1 MVLFW
6 SKVCCTK
13 AIRSNCWTS
22 ALDPCSRFAVL
33 GARVA
38 HRATAT
44 TAADRIFCVRRL
56 FARKTHPMANGETIE
71 SYVPARLDRLPWS
84 SWHWLIVVSLG
95 ATWILD
101 GLEVTLAGALG
112 GVLTLPE
119 TLALNPAMVGASATC
134 YLAGA
139 VIGALLFG
147 YGTDRFGRK
156 KLFFIT
162 VAVYLIGTALSAFS
176 WNFWS
181 YAFFRALTGAGIGGE
196 YAAINSAIDEL
207 IPARVRGRVD
217 LIINGSYWV
226 GAAFGAAATLVL
238 LDPRHVPTWLGWR
251 FAFGIGAM
259 LGLIVIFF
267 RRWIPESPRWLM
279 IHGRNPEAER
289 IVGDVERKI
298 AATQSS
304 AVTDRRYSS
313 SDLFITRIRTRT
325 HTPWHEIWEAIIHE
339 HRRRSFL
346 GFVLMSTQAF
356 FYNAIF
362 FTYALV
368 LTRFYS
374 VPEKDVGSYLLPF
387 ALGNVLGPLLLGHLF
402 DTIGRKQMITI
413 TYGLAGILL
422 ALTGWLFHAGL
433 LTAQTQTIAWTIIF
447 FVASAAASSAYL
459 TVSEI
464 FPLEIRALA
473 IAIFFAIGT
482 LAGGVGAPLLF
493 GWIIGTGSTT
503 ALFMGYLL
511 AAALMIFGA
520 VTEAW
525 IGVPAERRS
534 LEHVAAP
541 LSSKGL

>member
-1 MVLFW
+1 M
-6 SKVCCTK
+6 
-13 AIRSNCWTS
+13 
-22 ALDPCSRFAVL
+22 P
-33 GARVA
+33 
-38 HRATAT
+38 
-44 TAADRIFCVRRL
+44 
-56 FARKTHPMANGETIE
+56 NGETIE
-71 SYVPARLDRLPWS
+71 SHVPARLDRLPWS
-84 SWHWLIVVSLG
+84 SWHWLIVASLG

-112 GVLTLPE
+112 GILTRPE
-119 TLALNPAMVGASATC
+119 TLALTPARVGASATF
-134 YLAGA
+134 YLSGA
-139 VIGALLFG
+139 VFGALLFG

-181 YAFFRALTGAGIGGE
+181 YALFRAMTGAGIGGE

-226 GAAFGAAATLVL
+226 GAALGAAATLVL
-238 LDPRHVPTWLGWR
+238 LDPRRVPIWLGWR
-251 FAFGIGAM
+251 CAFGIGAT

-279 IHGRNPEAER
+279 IHGRNDEAEKIVVEVEQKIFTTNRAAVSDPPEA
-289 IVGDVERKI
+289 GN
-298 AATQSS
+298 SG
-304 AVTDRRYSS
+304 
-313 SDLFITRIRTRT
+313 LWLTRIRTRT
-325 HTPWHEIWEAIIHE
+325 HTPWHEIWDAIIHE

-346 GFVLMSTQAF
+346 GFVLMFTQAF

-368 LTRFYS
+368 LMRFYD
-374 VPEKDVGSYLLPF
+374 VPEQDVGSYLLPF

-402 DTIGRKQMITI
+402 DTIGRKPMITL

-422 ALTGWLFHAGL
+422 AGTGWLFHAGM
-433 LTAQTQTIAWTIIF
+433 LTAQTQTLAWTIIF
-447 FVASAAASSAYL
+447 FIASAAASSAYL

-473 IAIFFAIGT
+473 IAIFYAIGT
-482 LAGGVGAPLLF
+482 LTGGVGAPLLF
-493 GWIIGTGSTT
+493 GWIIGTGSIT
-503 ALFMGYLL
+503 ALFMGYLI
-511 AAALMIFGA
+511 AAGLMIFGA
-520 VTEAW
+520 VIEAW
-525 IGVPAERRS
+525 IGVSAERRS

>member
-1 MVLFW
+1 M
-6 SKVCCTK
+6 
-13 AIRSNCWTS
+13 
-22 ALDPCSRFAVL
+22 
-33 GARVA
+33 
-38 HRATAT
+38 
-44 TAADRIFCVRRL
+44 AD
-56 FARKTHPMANGETIE
+56 GETIE
-71 SYVPARLDRLPWS
+71 SYVPARLDRMPWS
-84 SWHWLIVVSLG
+84 RWHWLIVVSLG

-112 GVLTLPE
+112 GILTRHE
-119 TLALNPAMVGASATC
+119 TLGLTDTQVGASATC

-139 VIGALLFG
+139 VLGALLFG

-176 WNFWS
+176 WNFAS
-181 YAFFRALTGAGIGGE
+181 YAVFRALTGAGIGGE

-217 LIINGSYWV
+217 LMINGSYWI
-226 GAAFGAAATLVL
+226 GAALGAAATLVL
-238 LDPRHVPTWLGWR
+238 LDPRRLPIWLGWR
-251 FAFGIGAM
+251 CAFGIGAV

-279 IHGRNPEAER
+279 IHGRNPEAEQ
-289 IVGDVERKI
+289 IVGEVERKI
-298 AATQSS
+298 AGTKVS
-304 AVTDRRYSS
+304 AVIDRRYRN
-313 SDLFITRIRTRT
+313 LLPTRIRTRT
-325 HTPWHEIWEAIIHE
+325 HTPWWEIWHAIVHE

-346 GFVLMSTQAF
+346 GFVLMLTQAF

-368 LTRFYS
+368 LMRFYS
-374 VPEKDVGSYLLPF
+374 VPEQNVGRYLLPF

-402 DTIGRKQMITI
+402 DSIGRKKMIAA

-422 ALTGWLFHAGL
+422 ALTGLLFRAGL
-433 LTAQTQTIAWTIIF
+433 LTAQTQTVAWTIIF
-447 FVASAAASSAYL
+447 FIASAAASSAYL

-464 FPLEIRALA
+464 FPLEVRALA

-482 LAGGVGAPLLF
+482 LAGGVGAPVLF
-493 GWIIGTGSTT
+493 GWIIGSGSIT
-503 ALFMGYLL
+503 ALFFGYLL
-511 AAALMIFGA
+511 AAGLMIFGA
-520 VTEAW
+520 LVEAW

>member
-1 MVLFW
+1 M
-6 SKVCCTK
+6 S
-13 AIRSNCWTS
+13 
-22 ALDPCSRFAVL
+22 
-33 GARVA
+33 
-38 HRATAT
+38 
-44 TAADRIFCVRRL
+44 
-56 FARKTHPMANGETIE
+56 NGEVIE

-84 SWHWLIVVSLG
+84 SWHWFIVVSLG

-112 GVLTLPE
+112 GVLTRHE
-119 TLALNPAMVGASATC
+119 TLGLSDAEVGASATC

-176 WNFWS
+176 WNFRS
-181 YAFFRALTGAGIGGE
+181 YVLFRAITGGGIGGE

-217 LIINGSYWV
+217 LIINGSYWI
-226 GAAFGAAATLVL
+226 GAAMGAAATLLL
-238 LDPRHVPTWLGWR
+238 LDPRHIPMWLGWR
-251 FAFGIGAM
+251 CAFGIGAI

-279 IHGRNPEAER
+279 IHGHNDHAEE
-289 IVGDVERKI
+289 IVAEVERKI
-298 AATQSS
+298 SATRSHGVVEYASDASES
-304 AVTDRRYSS
+304 ARATDIPLLQHS
-313 SDLFITRIRTRT
+313 ITPVRVRTRT
-325 HTPWHEIWEAIIHE
+325 RTSWREIWNAVVHE

-368 LTRFYS
+368 LMRFYT
-374 VPEKDVGSYLLPF
+374 VPEQNVGGYLLPF

-402 DTIGRKQMITI
+402 DTIGRKQMITV
-413 TYGLAGILL
+413 TYALAGVLL
-422 ALTGWLFHAGL
+422 ALTAWLFHARL
-433 LTAQTQTIAWTIIF
+433 LTAQTQTLAWTIIF

-464 FPLEIRALA
+464 FPLEIRGMA
-473 IAIFFAIGT
+473 IAIFFAVGT
-482 LAGGVGAPLLF
+482 LVGGVGSPLLF
-493 GWIIGTGSTT
+493 GWIIGTGSST
-503 ALFMGYLL
+503 ALFMGYLI
-511 AAALMIFGA
+511 AAALMIFA
-520 VTEAW
+520 AAMEAW
-525 IGVPAERRS
+525 IGVAAERRS
-534 LEHVAAP
+534 LEHIAAP

>member
-1 MVLFW
+1 
-6 SKVCCTK
+6 
-13 AIRSNCWTS
+13 
-22 ALDPCSRFAVL
+22 
-33 GARVA
+33 
-38 HRATAT
+38 
-44 TAADRIFCVRRL
+44 
-56 FARKTHPMANGETIE
+56 MANGETIE
-71 SYVPARLDRLPWS
+71 SYVPSRLDALPWS

-112 GVLTLPE
+112 GILTLPE
-119 TLALNPAMVGASATC
+119 TLGLTPARVGASATC

-139 VIGALLFG
+139 VLGALLFG

-181 YAFFRALTGAGIGGE
+181 YAFFRAVTGAGIGGE

-217 LIINGSYWV
+217 LIINGSYWI
-226 GAAFGAAATLVL
+226 GAALGAAATLVL
-238 LDPRHVPTWLGWR
+238 LDPHRLPIWLGWR

-259 LGLIVIFF
+259 LGLTVIFF

-279 IHGRNPEAER
+279 IHGRNPEAEQ
-289 IVGDVERKI
+289 IVGEVEQKI
-298 AATQSS
+298 GVAKSS
-304 AVTDRRYSS
+304 AVVPTNRDY
-313 SDLFITRIRTRT
+313 SDLFPTRIRTRT
-325 HTPWHEIWEAIIHE
+325 HTPWHEIWDAIVHE

-346 GFVLMSTQAF
+346 GFVLMLTQAF

-368 LTRFYS
+368 LMRFYS
-374 VPEKDVGSYLLPF
+374 VPEQNVGSYLLPF

-402 DTIGRKQMITI
+402 DTIGRKKMITA

-422 ALTGWLFHAGL
+422 ALTGWLFHAGM
-433 LTAQTQTIAWTIIF
+433 LTAQTQTVAWTIIF
-447 FVASAAASSAYL
+447 FIASAAASSAYL

-464 FPLEIRALA
+464 FPLEIRAMA
-473 IAIFFAIGT
+473 IAIFYAIGT

-493 GWIIGTGSTT
+493 GWIIGTGSIT
-503 ALFMGYLL
+503 ALFFGYLV

-520 VTEAW
+520 VIEAW

>member
-1 MVLFW
+1 ME
-6 SKVCCTK
+6 
-13 AIRSNCWTS
+13 RQ
-22 ALDPCSRFAVL
+22 
-33 GARVA
+33 
-38 HRATAT
+38 
-44 TAADRIFCVRRL
+44 
-56 FARKTHPMANGETIE
+56 NGETIE
-71 SYVPARLDRLPWS
+71 SYVPARLDAMPWS
-84 SWHWLIVVSLG
+84 RWHWLIVVSLG

-101 GLEVTLAGALG
+101 GLEVTLAGSLG
-112 GVLTLPE
+112 GILTRPE
-119 TLALNPAMVGASATC
+119 TLGLTDAQVGASATF

-176 WNFWS
+176 WSFGS
-181 YAFFRALTGAGIGGE
+181 YALCRAITGAGIGGE

-217 LIINGSYWV
+217 LMINGSYWV
-226 GAAFGAAATLVL
+226 GAAFGSAATIVL
-238 LDPRHVPTWLGWR
+238 LNPRYLPVWLGWR

-279 IHGRNPEAER
+279 IHGRNHEAER
-289 IVGDVERKI
+289 IVLEVEAKMGNSNS
-298 AATQSS
+298 AT
-304 AVTDRRYSS
+304 VIDRRYR
-313 SDLFITRIRTRT
+313 TRIRTRT
-325 HTPWHEIWEAIIHE
+325 HTPWRETWDAIVHE
-339 HRRRSFL
+339 HRRRSLL
-346 GFVLMSTQAF
+346 GFVLMLTQAF

-368 LTRFYS
+368 LIRFYG
-374 VPEKDVGSYLLPF
+374 VPESRVGGYLLPF

-402 DTIGRKQMITI
+402 DTIGRRQMIAA

-422 ALTGWLFHAGL
+422 AFTGWLFHAGL
-433 LTAQTQTIAWTIIF
+433 LTAQTQTLAWTIIF

-473 IAIFFAIGT
+473 IAIFYAVGT
-482 LAGGVGAPLLF
+482 LVGGVFAPLSF
-493 GWIIGTGSTT
+493 GWIIGTGSST
-503 ALFMGYLL
+503 ALLIGYLV

-520 VTEAW
+520 LTELW
-525 IGVPAERRS
+525 IGVAAERRS
-534 LEHVAAP
+534 LEHIAAP
-541 LSSKGL
+541 LSSKGFETMRRS

>member
-1 MVLFW
+1 
-6 SKVCCTK
+6 
-13 AIRSNCWTS
+13 
-22 ALDPCSRFAVL
+22 
-33 GARVA
+33 
-38 HRATAT
+38 
-44 TAADRIFCVRRL
+44 
-56 FARKTHPMANGETIE
+56 MANGQTIE
-71 SYVPARLDRLPWS
+71 SYVPARLDALPWS

-112 GVLTLPE
+112 GVLTRPE
-119 TLALNPAMVGASATC
+119 TLGLTPARVGASATC

-139 VIGALLFG
+139 VLGALLFG

-181 YAFFRALTGAGIGGE
+181 YAFFRAVTGAGIGGE

-226 GAAFGAAATLVL
+226 GAALGAAATLVL
-238 LDPRHVPTWLGWR
+238 LDPRRIPIWLGWR
-251 FAFGIGAM
+251 FAFGIGAT

-279 IHGRNPEAER
+279 IHGRNPEAEL
-289 IVGDVERKI
+289 IVADVERKI
-298 AATQSS
+298 AVAKSS
-304 AVTDRRYSS
+304 AATNRRY

-325 HTPWHEIWEAIIHE
+325 HTPWHEIWNAIVHE
-339 HRRRSFL
+339 HRWRSLL
-346 GFVLMSTQAF
+346 GFVLMLTQAF

-368 LTRFYS
+368 LMRFYN
-374 VPEKDVGSYLLPF
+374 VPEQNVGSYLLPF

-402 DTIGRKQMITI
+402 DTIGRKQMITV

-422 ALTGWLFHAGL
+422 ALTGCLFQARV
-433 LTAQTQTIAWTIIF
+433 LTAQTQTLAWTIIF
-447 FVASAAASSAYL
+447 FIASAAASSAYL

-473 IAIFFAIGT
+473 IAIFYAIGT

-493 GWIIGTGSTT
+493 GWIIGTGSIT

-511 AAALMIFGA
+511 AAALMVFGA
-520 VTEAW
+520 VIEAW

-534 LEHVAAP
+534 LEHVAMP

>member
-1 MVLFW
+1 M
-6 SKVCCTK
+6 
-13 AIRSNCWTS
+13 R
-22 ALDPCSRFAVL
+22 
-33 GARVA
+33 
-38 HRATAT
+38 
-44 TAADRIFCVRRL
+44 
-56 FARKTHPMANGETIE
+56 NGQKIE
-71 SYVPARLDRLPWS
+71 SYIPARLDALPWS

-101 GLEVTLAGALG
+101 GLEVILAGALG
-112 GVLTLPE
+112 GVLTRHD
-119 TLALNPAMVGASATC
+119 TLGLNDAQVGASATC

-162 VAVYLIGTALSAFS
+162 VAVYLIGTALSGFS

-181 YAFFRALTGAGIGGE
+181 YAFFRAITGAGIGGE

-217 LIINGSYWV
+217 LIINGSYWI
-226 GAAFGAAATLVL
+226 GAAMGAAATLIL
-238 LDPRHVPTWLGWR
+238 LDPHYFPTWLGWR
-251 FAFGIGAM
+251 FAFGIGAT

-279 IHGRNPEAER
+279 IHGRNPEAEE
-289 IVGDVERKI
+289 IVALVERKI
-298 AATQSS
+298 SGAKIAGI
-304 AVTDRRYSS
+304 TDPGYNEA
-313 SDLFITRIRTRT
+313 LPTRIRTRT
-325 HTPWHEIWEAIIHE
+325 HTLWQEIWDTIVHE

-368 LTRFYS
+368 LMRFYG
-374 VPEKDVGSYLLPF
+374 VPEQNVGGYLLPF

-402 DTIGRKQMITI
+402 DTIGRKQMITL

-422 ALTGWLFHAGL
+422 ALTGWLFHAGM
-433 LTAQTQTIAWTIIF
+433 LTAQTQACAWTIIF

-464 FPLEIRALA
+464 FPLEIRAMA
-473 IAIFFAIGT
+473 IAVFYAIGT
-482 LAGGVGAPLLF
+482 LAGGVGAPVLF
-493 GWIIGTGSTT
+493 AWIIGTGSIT
-503 ALFMGYLL
+503 ALFTGYLL

-520 VTEAW
+520 ITEAW
-525 IGVPAERRS
+525 IGVPAERLP

>member
-1 MVLFW
+1 
-6 SKVCCTK
+6 
-13 AIRSNCWTS
+13 
-22 ALDPCSRFAVL
+22 
-33 GARVA
+33 
-38 HRATAT
+38 
-44 TAADRIFCVRRL
+44 
-56 FARKTHPMANGETIE
+56 MANGETIE
-71 SYVPARLDRLPWS
+71 SYVPARLDALPWS

-112 GVLTLPE
+112 GILTLPE
-119 TLALNPAMVGASATC
+119 TLGLTPTRVGASATC
-134 YLAGA
+134 YLSGA
-139 VIGALLFG
+139 VLGALLFG

-156 KLFFIT
+156 KFFFIT
-162 VAVYLIGTALSAFS
+162 VAVYLIGTALSALS

-181 YAFFRALTGAGIGGE
+181 YAFFRAVTGAGIGGE

-226 GAAFGAAATLVL
+226 GAALGAAATLVL
-238 LDPRHVPTWLGWR
+238 LDPRRIPIWLGWR
-251 FAFGIGAM
+251 CAFGIGAT

-279 IHGRNPEAER
+279 IHGRNDEAER
-289 IVGDVERKI
+289 IVSEVERKI
-298 AATQSS
+298 AAKRSDGVKEYGSDAS
-304 AVTDRRYSS
+304 APESIAPQLQRSNTPAAF
-313 SDLFITRIRTRT
+313 LTRIRTRT
-325 HTPWHEIWEAIIHE
+325 HTPWHEIWDAIVHE
-339 HRRRSFL
+339 HRRRSVL
-346 GFVLMSTQAF
+346 GFVLMLTQAF

-368 LTRFYS
+368 LMRFYN
-374 VPEKDVGSYLLPF
+374 VPEQNVGSYLLPF

-402 DTIGRKQMITI
+402 DTIGRKKMITV

-422 ALTGWLFHAGL
+422 ALAGWLFYAGV
-433 LTAQTQTIAWTIIF
+433 LTAQTQTLAWTIIF
-447 FVASAAASSAYL
+447 FIASAAASSAYL

-473 IAIFFAIGT
+473 IAIFYAIGT

-493 GWIIGTGSTT
+493 GWIIGTGSIT
-503 ALFMGYLL
+503 ALFIGYLV
-511 AAALMIFGA
+511 AAALMVFGA
-520 VTEAW
+520 IIEAW

-541 LSSKGL
+541 LSSKGLS